1 VSVVYWYSLSNHRPV
16 PRNTRRPDPTDP
28 LGAGLRRVEVTPA
41 LFKPRDQRRLFKVC
55 SLVHFGSARP
65 RVRQMSRCACTH
77 GTHITHITHMRS
89 LSPRL
94 PSLFLIDTHTPC
106 LSPPTAVT
114 NPAAHHHGRRCQ
126 GQTKTAAGGQR
137 SCGAEQQAGRAWGAC
152 RRPGAGGAARPQ
164 RRAGPLAAKPCC
176 RAAMAACGRPGARA
190 QVEAVVAGGRAA
202 VRGHNRGVRCCGAGA
217 ECARCLSALRTRDS
231 AVT

>member
-16 PRNTRRPDPTDP
+16 PRNTRRPDPTDS

-106 LSPPTAVT
+106 LSPPPLSPFFLSLSLYLGANKLVTTAPTTRILINVT
-114 NPAAHHHGRRCQ
+114 IN
-126 GQTKTAAGGQR
+126 
-137 SCGAEQQAGRAWGAC
+137 S
-152 RRPGAGGAARPQ
+152 
-164 RRAGPLAAKPCC
+164 
-176 RAAMAACGRPGARA
+176 
-190 QVEAVVAGGRAA
+190 
-202 VRGHNRGVRCCGAGA
+202 
-217 ECARCLSALRTRDS
+217 
-231 AVT
+231 